1 MQEYKMVCLD
11 IDGTLLNSQH
21 KLTDN
26 IKAAIR
32 KVTEHKNI
40 KVTLVSARPPK
51 GIIPLQKELGISQPL
66 ICYSGAL
73 VLDDKL
79 QVLEN
84 KTIPVSVVKKIYDC
98 AKEANIH
105 VSLYKDDYWY
115 VEELDYWAK
124 QEGDI
129 VNSAPAVLN
138 FASLFE
144 LWQKES
150 TGPNKLLIMGQPNE
164 MNMLNSKLKQLLFDS
179 VNMYPSKPTYL
190 EIMPKGASKT
200 AAIGVLSNRFDL
212 KPSEIM
218 AMGDNYN
225 DVDMLEYAGLG
236 IAMGNAPEAVKSHA
250 DYVTLSNDEEG
261 VAAAIYKFIML

>member
-1 MQEYKMVCLD
+1 MVCLD

-26 IKAAIR
+26 TKAAIR
-32 KVTEHKNI
+32 KVTEEKNI
-40 KVTLVSARPPK
+40 KVVLVSARPPK
-51 GIIPLQKELGISQPL
+51 GIIPLQKELGITQPL

-98 AKEANIH
+98 ARESSIH
-105 VSLYKDDYWY
+105 VSLYKDDDWY

-129 VNSAPAVLN
+129 VNSTPAVLN
-138 FASLFE
+138 FTSLFE
-144 LWQKES
+144 LWQKEN
-150 TGPNKLLIMGQPNE
+150 TGPNKLLIMGQPDE
-164 MNMLNSKLKQLLFDS
+164 MITLNSNLKQLLFDS
-179 VNMYPSKPTYL
+179 VNMYPSKSTYL

-200 AAIGVLSNRFDL
+200 AAIGILSEKFDI
-212 KPSEIM
+212 KHSETI

-225 DVDMLEYAGLG
+225 DVDMIEYAGLG
-236 IAMGNAPEAVKSHA
+236 IVMGNAPEAVKSHA
-250 DYVTLSNDEEG
+250 DYVTLSNDEDG
-261 VAAAIYKFIML
+261 VSAAINKFIIL